1 MIALLVEDE
10 PLIAMLGLSILKDM
24 GYDVFEARTKDEALS
39 VLSHE
44 AGITLLFT
52 DVQLADGSSGADL
65 AHVVAADRPDVH
77 IVVTSGHKRPAVLPD
92 GTAFLPKPYTVSQL
106 ASVVRPIPALPAPLD
121 RDAGFQSV
129 TS

>member
-10 PLIAMLGLSILKDM
+10 PLVAMIGLSILKDM
-24 GYDVFEARTKDEALS
+24 GYAVFEARTRDEALS

-52 DVQLADGSSGADL
+52 DVQLADGSSGAAL
-65 AHVVAADRPDVH
+65 AHDVAKDRPDIR
-77 IVVTSGHKRPAVLPD
+77 IVVTSGRKRPAVLPD
-92 GTAFLPKPYTVSQL
+92 GTAFLPKPYTDSQL
-106 ASVVRPIPALPAPLD
+106 VSVVDDRCRPP
-121 RDAGFQSV
+121 S